1 MQQHVLLQRVENV
14 LSRYLLWGLRPSSGI
29 MAVTRCRVGRRWSGD
44 ELDED
49 SESEL
54 AVLVHVSYSFVS
66 ITAEGQD
73 LREKEGIESNYAH
86 V

>member
-1 MQQHVLLQRVENV
+1 M
-14 LSRYLLWGLRPSSGI
+14 
-29 MAVTRCRVGRRWSGD
+29 TRCRVGRRWSGD